1 MPQKLLKYIKKKKY
15 LAAERPFLKKNM
27 NLKNISLVL
36 LILINF
42 SSLAEASL
50 RIVSISPSVTEII
63 YALKSEKNLVGVT
76 TSCDYPFAAKSLP
89 KIGDFANPNLEK
101 IVALKP
107 DLVAGIGNPVS
118 QKNFILQKL
127 GIKTKIWASPKTFAD
142 IYQIISDLGSILN
155 KKSEAQKLISEMTKT
170 VNRYKSPKKNS
181 NNKVIII
188 IWYQPLIAAGDQSFV
203 SKIVE
208 AAGFENILKTKE
220 EFPIIGKEFIFQANP
235 DFIILT
241 EPKLINLLLQDKL
254 FANLKAIRHNQVIY
268 KINPDWLL
276 RPGPRFVK
284 AIKQLRTS
292 L

>member
-1 MPQKLLKYIKKKKY
+1 MKLI
-15 LAAERPFLKKNM
+15 RIFIIFLIFLSCAK
-27 NLKNISLVL
+27 
-36 LILINF
+36 IN
-42 SSLAEASL
+42 ASEL

-76 TSCDYPFAAKSLP
+76 TSCDYPFAVKSLP

-118 QKNFILQKL
+118 QKNFLLQKL

-142 IYQIISDLGSILN
+142 IYQIILDLGLMLN
-155 KKSEAQKLISEMTKT
+155 KKIEAQKLVSDMAKT
-170 VNRYKSPKKNS
+170 VNLYKSPPKNP

-235 DFIILT
+235 DFIILA

-254 FANLKAIRHNQVIY
+254 FANLKAIKHNQVIY

-284 AIKQLRTS
+284 AIKQLRAS